1 MAGRP
6 GRSGGHN
13 KLSVE
18 EHLLRG
24 TYNVTRHGP
33 RPAALTVAAR
43 SKPGAVPEYVVIG
56 LSGRGLA
63 FVEAT
68 WNAYGDWTPQSLE
81 LLREAGFLLTQIEAL
96 RGQKGERAAQR
107 LLLSALSA
115 LRLED

>member
-18 EHLLRG
+18 EHRLRG
-24 TYNVTRHGP
+24 THNVTRHGP
-33 RPAALTVAAR
+33 RPATLTVAALP
-43 SKPGAVPEYVVIG
+43 KPGPVPERVALG

-68 WNAYGDWTPQSLE
+68 FRIYDGWNPQSLE
-81 LLREAGFLLTQIEAL
+81 LLREAGFLL
-96 RGQKGERAAQR
+96 
-107 LLLSALSA
+107 LSN
-115 LRLED
+115 